1 MFAIKPYL
9 SYIVQNIKPQ
19 LRPLGSELYN
29 VRPEH
34 YVLSNEAFCLSLMMM
49 NVKLWMYHI
58 LTNWS
63 PERLGRTKKGV
74 TKTSKKT

>member
-1 MFAIKPYL
+1 MFATKPYL

-49 NVKLWMYHI
+49 NVI
-58 LTNWS
+58 
-63 PERLGRTKKGV
+63 KKIMDVSYIGQLV
-74 TKTSKKT
+74 T